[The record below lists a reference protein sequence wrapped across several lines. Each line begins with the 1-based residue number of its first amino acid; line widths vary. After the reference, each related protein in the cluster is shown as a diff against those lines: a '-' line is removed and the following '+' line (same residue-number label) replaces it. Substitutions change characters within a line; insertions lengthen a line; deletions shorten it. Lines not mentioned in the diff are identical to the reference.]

1 MNALQARLESRVQQL
16 RPCRVVV
23 VGDVMLDRYV
33 QGKAT
38 RLSPE
43 APIQVL
49 ETSDENE
56 MPGGAANVASK
67 AAELGARVRLIG
79 LVGDDPEA
87 EALRRV
93 LEEQSGLES
102 EFVTDQARPTTLK
115 TRFIAHNQQ
124 LLRVDRERRAV
135 PGGEVLERL
144 AAAAFSACANA
155 DAVILEDYGKGVL
168 APEVIAAALA
178 GAKQSGAPVVVD
190 PNGRNYKRYAG
201 ATVLTPNLK
210 EAELAAERPIT
221 DIDSL
226 ESAASVLVE
235 QTRAALAITR
245 EAEGISLFR
254 PWSEAG
260 TSAMGNGQWTTDNG
274 PVDHTHIPTTPV
286 AVYDVT
292 GAGDAVAATM
302 AIALASGLD
311 LVDACA
317 LANLAG
323 RAVVRQLGVGTI
335 SIDHLL
341 AEARGTAVQGGAS
354 KIVDIDTARRR
365 CRELRQGGGKVVFTN
380 GCFDILHYGHTH
392 LLQFAREQG
401 DFLVLGLNTDASVKR
416 QKGDERPFV
425 PEAERGHMLA
435 LYPFVDLVV
444 LFDEDTPQRL
454 IEALR
459 PDVLVKGGD
468 YTPET
473 VVGRA
478 FIESHGG
485 RVAICPRLEG
495 LSTTNI
501 VRKILKHREEAA

>member
-1 MNALQARLESRVQQL
+1 MNASAARLESRIRL
-16 RPCRVVV
+16 LKACRVAV

-49 ETSDENE
+49 ETSDQHE

-67 AAELGARVRLIG
+67 AAELDAHVT
-79 LVGDDPEA
+79 LVGLTGDDAEA
-87 EALRRV
+87 IALRRV
-93 LEEQSGLES
+93 LEGQQGLQTA
-102 EFVTDQARPTTLK
+102 FIADAARPTTLK

-135 PGGEVLERL
+135 PAGIVLERL
-144 AAAAFSACANA
+144 AEAAYEACRQSN
-155 DAVILEDYGKGVL
+155 AVILEDYGKGVL

-178 GAKQSGAPVVVD
+178 GARAAGAPVVVD
-190 PNGRNYKRYAG
+190 PNGRDYCRYAG

-210 EAELAAERPIT
+210 EAELAAERPIN
-221 DIDSL
+221 DLASL
-226 ESAASVLVE
+226 EAAAAVLVE
-235 QTRAALAITR
+235 HTGAALAITR

-254 PWSEAG
+254 G
-260 TSAMGNGQWTTDNG
+260 LNSADNGQRTTDSG
-274 PVDHTHIPTTPV
+274 PVEHIHVPTVPV

-335 SIDHLL
+335 SLDHLL
-341 AEARGTAVQGGAS
+341 AEARGADVRGGSS
-354 KIVDIDTARRR
+354 KVVDRETARRKA
-365 CRELRQGGGKVVFTN
+365 REVRQSCGKIVFTN
-380 GCFDILHYGHTH
+380 GCFDILHYGHAH

-401 DFLVLGLNTDASVKR
+401 DFLVLGLNTDASVRR
-416 QKGDERPFV
+416 QKGPERPLV
-425 PEAERGHMLA
+425 PEAERAHMLA

-444 LFDEDTPQRL
+444 PFDEDTPARL

-473 VVGRA
+473 VVGRE
-478 FIESHGG
+478 FVESYGG

-501 VRKILKHREEAA
+501 VRKILGRRDDAA